1 MTSLW
6 KDVTALHSG
15 YRLHHRP
22 PSAEVFAVLCPSPT
36 FCFQASRNG
45 ATGVQLDLSF
55 TADGVP
61 VLMHDE
67 TLDRT
72 TNGSGP
78 VDKMAFVQL
87 RRLDAGLRHRMR

>member
-1 MTSLW
+1 MFAISITLHPQLESL
-6 KDVTALHSG
+6 LS
-15 YRLHHRP
+15 
-22 PSAEVFAVLCPSPT
+22 SPT
-36 FCFQASRNG
+36 FWFQASRNG

-78 VDKMAFVQL
+78 VNKIAFVQL
-87 RRLDAGLRHRMR
+87 RRLDAGLRHRMRYAKQEYAKLSG

>member
-1 MTSLW
+1 M
-6 KDVTALHSG
+6 
-15 YRLHHRP
+15 
-22 PSAEVFAVLCPSPT
+22 
-36 FCFQASRNG
+36 
-45 ATGVQLDLSF
+45 QLDLSF

-87 RRLDAGLRHRMR
+87 RRLDAGLRHRTR